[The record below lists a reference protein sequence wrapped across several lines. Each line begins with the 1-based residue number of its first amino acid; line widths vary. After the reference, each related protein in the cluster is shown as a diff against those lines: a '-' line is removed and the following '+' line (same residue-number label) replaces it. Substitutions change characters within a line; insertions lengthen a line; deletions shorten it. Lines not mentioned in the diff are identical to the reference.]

1 MALSRREGRR
11 FGPEEIRI
19 EKAGEARN
27 VQKWRMVSKTLPV
40 NAANAVKVYRH
51 QEAMEFT
58 PLDDCRLTAL

>member
-1 MALSRREGRR
+1 LPTIGVSVT
-11 FGPEEIRI
+11 P
-19 EKAGEARN
+19 GEASLGAWE
-27 VQKWRMVSKTLPV
+27 WRYQDAKALPV